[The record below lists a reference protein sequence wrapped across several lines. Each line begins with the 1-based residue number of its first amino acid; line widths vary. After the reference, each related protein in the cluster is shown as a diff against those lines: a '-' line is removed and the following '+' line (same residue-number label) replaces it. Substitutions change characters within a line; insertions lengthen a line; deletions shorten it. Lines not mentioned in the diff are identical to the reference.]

1 VVQGLSVFFATIV
14 NINFLLSSLF
24 IKKIKVHH
32 RKPRESKLVMEYNVS
47 RPYVSYIV
55 LVSVI
60 DVGPMT

>member
-1 VVQGLSVFFATIV
+1 MVQGLSVFFATIV

-24 IKKIKVHH
+24 IKKSPPS
-32 RKPRESKLVMEYNVS
+32 KPRESKLVMEYNIS